1 MTSEDTRVKG
11 SHLSHAYIGT
21 ILILRGLGSQ
31 QISNLFIALVM
42 RNSLKELNPHDM
54 YLLSKSCPDAR
65 YHVTISI
72 LVCVASLQ

>member
-21 ILILRGLGSQ
+21 ILLYTTRFRKSTD
-31 QISNLFIALVM
+31 NLFIALVM

-65 YHVTISI
+65 YLVTISI